1 LIVRAAGIDT
11 GILFSEGK
19 EPMRYVVS
27 AAIVDPKSKKLLLAK
42 RSKDTTY
49 PGLWCT
55 PGGSVEDET
64 QLEALRR
71 EVREEILV
79 RLNIDAVGEVVYRH
93 EVRSTRSGEM
103 VAVVC
108 YLVPIDAIE
117 GTPMP
122 GDKTEEVR
130 WFSSDELS
138 GIAMTPADEANYSA
152 LVSLLA

>member
-1 LIVRAAGIDT
+1 MDSGIDT
-11 GILFSEGK
+11 GILVSEGK
-19 EPMRYVVS
+19 EPMRYIVS
-27 AAIVDPKSKKLLLAK
+27 AAIIDPKSKKLLLTK
-42 RSKDTTY
+42 RSEDTTY

-55 PGGSVEDET
+55 PGGSVEEGEM
-64 QLEALRR
+64 QPEALQR
-71 EVREEILV
+71 ELREELLIKLPNV
-79 RLNIDAVGEVVYRH
+79 RSIGEVVYRH
-93 EVRSTRSGEM
+93 QIRSTRSGEM
-103 VAVVC
+103 VVVVC

-138 GIAMTPADEANYSA
+138 GIAMTPADDANYSA